1 MHQYTTS
8 TCFTICEDPV
18 ASDLWR
24 LTIPRLAVMI
34 ENKPLLDS
42 LLAVAALHLYT
53 LNATHPWS
61 IKYSTAAVSYFNDAL
76 RASEA
81 TGGRHGM
88 DSGAHF
94 CTQMLMAI
102 YGFASSASVHTPS
115 PWLTVLRASA
125 ATFRSRLSGL
135 QFSSVAGLIT
145 WITAPLDLGES
156 EDVAR
161 RLPQSLSTLPLPVD
175 GAPQMSEVLDT
186 SVSAAYQ
193 HSLCFLRRSW
203 AASFHRDYHM
213 HAAFF
218 WLMLS
223 SDAFMSL
230 LAQRRPRALILLGHY
245 CVAMDRSN
253 GPWWMQKDWKSEL
266 FKISSRLDP
275 QWAVWM
281 NWE

>member
-1 MHQYTTS
+1 MMHQYTTS

-24 LTIPRLAVMI
+24 LTIPL
-34 ENKPLLDS
+34 
-42 LLAVAALHLYT
+42 AALHLYT
-53 LNATHPWS
+53 LMPPSWS

-94 CTQMLMAI
+94 CAQMLMAI
-102 YGFASSASVHTPS
+102 YGFA

-125 ATFRSRLSGL
+125 ATFRSRLSGFIL
-135 QFSSVAGLIT
+135 ERSRIDS